1 MAHGG
6 VIMVHDY
13 GSFFDGIAKA
23 VDEFARDWH
32 VFPVPIP
39 DECGSVLIVHP

>member
-13 GSFFDGIAKA
+13 GSFWKGVARA
-23 VDEFARDWH
+23 VDEFAENLH
-32 VFPVPIP
+32 MLPVPIP